1 MAMKSRMA
9 LLGGVLLAGACAKA
23 LETEDEDSTTGPT
36 TTTSST
42 GGASVNATTASTTSA
57 TQGAGGSVDVGA
69 GAGGD
74 SGTGGSMNNCAHDV
88 CTVGMALTLGC
99 GDPCVDAVCLEDSY
113 CCDTEWDQTC
123 VDEVSDY
130 CSQSCS
136 GTVMP
141 GDLVITEIMNNPS
154 AVADTVGEWFE
165 IHNVSQ
171 SPIDLQGMSIAHQAN
186 MPTAVEAITQSVVVP
201 PGGFVVLGVNGDTT
215 VNGNV
220 SLDYVYSA
228 SVSLNNTTDYL
239 AIQDA
244 SAVIIDELTYSESS
258 GLDPSGKSRNLD
270 PAFMTALDND
280 SDMHFCEATTTIVG
294 GMDQGTPGAP
304 NDICPP

>member
-1 MAMKSRMA
+1 MA
-9 LLGGVLLAGACAKA
+9 V
-23 LETEDEDSTTGPT
+23 EPEDDASTTGTPA
-36 TTTSST
+36 TTSS
-42 GGASVNATTASTTSA
+42 VNAATTGSTTSA
-57 TQGAGGSVDVGA
+57 TQGAGGSVTASAG
-69 GAGGD
+69 GAGGG
-74 SGTGGSMNNCAHDV
+74 SSSSSTGGSMNNCAHDV
-88 CTVGMALTLGC
+88 CTLGIALTLGC
-99 GDPCVDAVCLEDSY
+99 GDPCVDTVCGQDSY

-123 VDEVSDY
+123 IDEAVDF
-130 CSQSCS
+130 CSASC
-136 GTVMP
+136 TVAVLP

-154 AVADTVGEWFE
+154 AVADTAGEWFE
-165 IHNVSQ
+165 LHNVSQ
-171 SPIDLQGMSIAHQAN
+171 NPIDLQGMSILHQAN
-186 MPTAVEAITQSVVVP
+186 MPTAVETIAQSVVVP

-228 SVSLNNTTDYL
+228 TVSLNNTTDYL

-244 SAVIIDELTYSESS
+244 TAVIIDELTYSETS

-270 PAFMTALDND
+270 PSFMTALDND
-280 SDMHFCEATTTIVG
+280 SDMHFCEATSTIVG

>member
-1 MAMKSRMA
+1 MKYWVF
-9 LLGGVLLAGACAKA
+9 GVVGLIGACATA
-23 LETEDEDSTTGPT
+23 VENEDDNTTTGPT
-36 TTTSST
+36 TTASA
-42 GGASVNATTASTTSA
+42 GGASVNAATTASTSA
-57 TQGAGGSVDVGA
+57 STTQGSGGSVDVGA
-69 GAGGD
+69 GGG
-74 SGTGGSMNNCAHDV
+74 SGTGGGSMSNCAHDV
-88 CTVGMALTLGC
+88 CTVGIALTLGC
-99 GDPCVDAVCLEDSY
+99 GEPCVDTVCGLDSY

-123 VDEVSDY
+123 VDEAVDF
-130 CSQSCS
+130 CSAPC
-136 GTVMP
+136 TVAVMP

-154 AVADTVGEWFE
+154 VADTAGEWFE
-165 IHNVSQ
+165 LHNVSQ
-171 SPIDLQGMSIAHQAN
+171 SPIDLQGMSILHQAN
-186 MPTAVEAITQSVVVP
+186 MPSAVETITQSVVVQ

-220 SLDYVYSA
+220 NLDYVYTG

-244 SAVIIDELTYSESS
+244 TAVIIDELTYSETS

-280 SDMHFCEATTTIVG
+280 SDMHFCEATSTIVG